1 MPLLSVDELLVN
13 RHGFPIRYLFFG
25 NVGKSAAVGSGL
37 SSGGGDVSS
46 MKVKQTTQKRQRDS
60 LLLLTCSD
68 FQGGHGDDSSLV
80 T

>member
-37 SSGGGDVSS
+37 SSGGGDVS
-46 MKVKQTTQKRQRDS
+46 
-60 LLLLTCSD
+60 
-68 FQGGHGDDSSLV
+68 GGAMISV
-80 T
+80 